1 MTTFVKGYFRREPYP
16 YHTRE
21 TIQAAADEL
30 RRKLAQSEAYIKT
43 TESLLPYDLG
53 DELIGALLRANL
65 AEPLDG
71 EEFDDLSDERKQT
84 LRETM

>member
-1 MTTFVKGYFRREPYP
+1 MTFVKGYFRGQHRP
-16 YHTRE
+16 
-21 TIQAAADEL
+21 
-30 RRKLAQSEAYIKT
+30 AYIKT

-71 EEFDDLSDERKQT
+71 EEFDDLSSERKSQM
-84 LRETM
+84 RETM

>member
-1 MTTFVKGYFRREPYP
+1 MTTFVKGYFRGQHRP
-16 YHTRE
+16 
-21 TIQAAADEL
+21 
-30 RRKLAQSEAYIKT
+30 AYIKKT
-43 TESLLPYDLG
+43 TELLPYDLG

-71 EEFDDLSDERKQT
+71 EQFDDLSDERKQT

>member
-1 MTTFVKGYFRREPYP
+1 MTFVKGYFRGQHRP
-16 YHTRE
+16 
-21 TIQAAADEL
+21 
-30 RRKLAQSEAYIKT
+30 AYIKT

-71 EEFDDLSDERKQT
+71 EEFDDLSDERKQQM
-84 LRETM
+84 RETM

>member
-1 MTTFVKGYFRREPYP
+1 MTFVKGYFRGQHRP
-16 YHTRE
+16 
-21 TIQAAADEL
+21 
-30 RRKLAQSEAYIKT
+30 AYIKT

-71 EEFDDLSDERKQT
+71 EEFDDLSDDDRKR
-84 LRETM
+84 LRESF

>member
-1 MTTFVKGYFRREPYP
+1 MTTFVKGYFRGQHRP
-16 YHTRE
+16 
-21 TIQAAADEL
+21 
-30 RRKLAQSEAYIKT
+30 AYIKT

-71 EEFDDLSDERKQT
+71 EEFDDLSDERKQQM
-84 LRETM
+84 RETV

>member
-1 MTTFVKGYFRREPYP
+1 MTFVKGYFRGIPHRP
-16 YHTRE
+16 
-21 TIQAAADEL
+21 
-30 RRKLAQSEAYIKT
+30 AYIKT

-71 EEFDDLSDERKQT
+71 EEFDDLSDDDRKR
-84 LRETM
+84 LRESF

>member
-1 MTTFVKGYFRREPYP
+1 MNVTYEKDKSAKY
-16 YHTRE
+16 
-21 TIQAAADEL
+21 A
-30 RRKLAQSEAYIKT
+30 KLHKT
-43 TESLLPYDLG
+43 LEFYPYDLG
-53 DELIGALLRANL
+53 DLLIGALMEANL

>member
-1 MTTFVKGYFRREPYP
+1 MTTFVKGYFRGQHRP
-16 YHTRE
+16 
-21 TIQAAADEL
+21 
-30 RRKLAQSEAYIKT
+30 AYIKT

-71 EEFDDLSDERKQT
+71 EEFDDLSDERKQQM
-84 LRETM
+84 RETM

>member
-1 MTTFVKGYFRREPYP
+1 MTFVKGYFRGQHRP
-16 YHTRE
+16 
-21 TIQAAADEL
+21 
-30 RRKLAQSEAYIKT
+30 AYIKT
-43 TESLLPYDLG
+43 HEQLRSEVRLLNRIRVKAPS
-53 DELIGALLRANL
+53 RW